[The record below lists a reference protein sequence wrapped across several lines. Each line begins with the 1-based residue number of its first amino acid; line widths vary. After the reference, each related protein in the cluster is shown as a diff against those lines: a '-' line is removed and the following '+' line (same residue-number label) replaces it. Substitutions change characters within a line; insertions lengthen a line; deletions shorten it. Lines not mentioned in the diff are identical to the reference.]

1 MVNRRLLRCR
11 CDRHVRP
18 CGPLCGQTVAREG
31 NDSGPNYLERF
42 WGISEG
48 FRCAERW
55 AGENP
60 WRFNCAKSHH
70 SSPQCGLLRRFAGFE
85 N

>member
-55 AGENP
+55 AGERGGVVNAHP
-60 WRFNCAKSHH
+60 AHFC
-70 SSPQCGLLRRFAGFE
+70 PQCGQF
-85 N
+85 